1 MKLNGISNNSHSKF
15 GTQVWTAK
23 ELENKKTTSKTS
35 RNTDIV
41 EISSEAYE
49 MQSSEKLTATSGKDS
64 LEVTKGSKDNTF
76 TIHFSDSAM
85 VSRTVARG
93 YLTINGTRI
102 ELSDEVKKQLTET
115 DKKAEADRERAFNQ
129 YIMQYD
135 MAVAQQQG
143 EVYKD
148 AAEDMSKAFKIAAI
162 ISNGGKVSSIDEKA
176 LMECSPQLYAMAKI
190 AAIMAKRHEKQ
201 GEDHTEETIWDK
213 EDSQTNQDQGVDGS
227 SFERKF
233 YETQMNVSLD
243 GAPEVQ
249 DVAEKEISVNV
260 EV

>member
-1 MKLNGISNNSHSKF
+1 MKLSTISNNTYSKF
-15 GTQVWTAK
+15 GTKVRLPRDLEGQKPKAK
-23 ELENKKTTSKTS
+23 RTESN
-35 RNTDIV
+35 DVV
-41 EISSEAYE
+41 EISAEAYE
-49 MQSSEKLTATSGKDS
+49 RQSNEKLTATSGKDS
-64 LEVTKGSKDNTF
+64 LEITKGSKDNTF

-85 VSRTVARG
+85 ISRTVARG
-93 YLTINGTRI
+93 YITVNGTKI
-102 ELSDEVKKQLTET
+102 DLSDETKKQLTEI
-115 DKKAEADRERAFNQ
+115 DKQAEADRERAFNK

-148 AAEDMSKAFKIAAI
+148 AADDMSKAFKIAAK
-162 ISNGGKVSSIDEKA
+162 ISNGEKVSNSDEKA

-213 EDSQTNQDQGVDGS
+213 EDSQTNQALGVDGS

-233 YETQMNVSLD
+233 YETQMNVSLA